1 MQTLGI
7 TGRFISG
14 KFRSSTGAS
23 LWVEGP
29 VDNSPGR
36 QVLTSFRPAL
46 RPALQTPQTPPFVYP
61 PSTPPDSAKFW
72 ESAKY
77 DHPRD
82 SDWSDTEKSRTPT
95 RTRRARSTGRPP
107 MSTSPSRRL
116 LRRPR
121 SNSFSTVEN
130 VAGVHVSRTGDYKI
144 VIDHPNPASKN
155 ASLPTI
161 EVPIPHYRLG
171 TPRFSARGTAF
182 LHSSIYTR
190 ASTAEDVASSVMTG
204 IEYDR
209 LFPIPPV
216 MESRSIL
223 PRRHSHASPQPYSVQ
238 ITTVKESKTNDFVSS
253 SPAFHRPKEP
263 IVPAI
268 FDTMALNPDDPA
280 IVRYSPATGEITAAS
295 PARIVAQITS
305 KNFLDYELLSDF
317 FLTVRSYLSTH
328 DLLAYLLARFEWA
341 INRFDDDGRVIRVRA
356 FAALRHWILNYFP
369 YDFVGDR
376 ELRLRFC
383 DRLNAL
389 SRTVHERS
397 IHGPSDLKL
406 ILDLKKCWNGRCA
419 LYWDVADNEGRHD
432 IDISAGGIVGSRD
445 SELTHPSQLWT
456 RLADSPRARIDNV
469 VDPKESAAA
478 LNNWF
483 DAVIEAEDNRN
494 KTHERQVSGVTSRSL
509 PTSPISEQSI
519 QAMSCTLPGKGI
531 KKMMAQ
537 SNRSPGVHPIPVP
550 MAVRKVCPAAPSAVA
565 NDRPIQAHHAHKRS
579 GSFSDAFRDKR
590 ASLPSMRAELSNAP
604 VMMAFP
610 FSGSLIRGS
619 VIPPGSPY
627 LDALILTTPVSDARS
642 VSSRSDDSETI
653 ESSKFSSP
661 LSPGVKNLFG
671 SIRRAL
677 SMKQVSGPPTTM
689 TGSGA
694 QGSSK
699 YSNLPLQVPNHRE
712 QQSEQRYLD
721 TAQNQSRIDLL
732 CAEVAEVYQ
741 RAFIQPQQQELRPM
755 NSTEF
760 ATPNEYRKSSSELR
774 NIVYSSAVDPL
785 PPANSEVTYGSRSI
799 LVYNDTG
806 DAPPIPDLPTH
817 EDILAAEE
825 RSRQFRIERP
835 ESLVSPATSVA
846 QDLHQPGPS
855 QHAVKNSSQRSTKA
869 KENSADHVEIS
880 RKSHRPRPS
889 MAQSFKSTYSGSR
902 SLRKYASYQS
912 GITRSA
918 PPASESQVATYQS
931 DKAPGRML
939 RRRPGGDLR
948 ANQNVHDLEMIP
960 RPRSAGSVTTYTDSL
975 RASELFMNNT
985 AKNSL
990 KYRSPVSPLSPVE
1003 TIAPATKA
1011 VSLVRTHSSQPALR
1025 PSFEAAVAEFARIPD
1040 DEGGD
1045 IEATLLKLEGKYRRS
1060 PPAQAPTAPLPND
1073 QAEDSTASIEPKS
1086 DELNKLDEHVQP
1098 KPDESYLSSDPTYSR
1113 SLEDLRG
1120 DATPTGERSQSYR
1133 YNMASS
1139 LYAESEESYNSTPL
1153 LERGISPKSNSTGK
1167 AEANK
1172 PTGPIP
1178 QPLFSHNNSQ
1188 IDYESNLVSPFG
1200 EPGVETDS
1208 QMRRR
1213 YRSSIP
1219 TTTDSFLLDEDEF
1232 LSDLSSEI
1240 STDDHRE
1247 RANEPVFGPQPP
1259 KSSPHRNITPP
1270 KVGYITASSAHPPPT
1285 PPMAKDSA
1293 NAIIS
1298 QAYRIQDQ
1306 RKPPTPR
1313 PSPDNDKIEQAKAS
1327 NPDITQVIT
1336 PQPSLVPILKYPTYA
1351 HLPFVLTFEAS
1362 VIAEQFTIIE
1372 KDALNEINW
1381 QDLINMRWHHTSPST
1396 LNWVDYLITQNP
1408 TGIEL
1413 VTARFNIMVKWVLSE
1428 IVLTNNVEER
1438 ALVVTKYIHVA
1449 KHARKIHNYATM
1461 LQLTIALTSV
1471 DCARLHKTWEL
1482 VPGVEKKALKDLENL
1497 VTPIR
1502 NFNNLRQEM
1511 ETANADEGCIPVVGK
1526 EARTVMVCLF
1536 PVVFS

>member
-1 MQTLGI
+1 MLTL
-7 TGRFISG
+7 
-14 KFRSSTGAS
+14 
-23 LWVEGP
+23 
-29 VDNSPGR
+29 
-36 QVLTSFRPAL
+36 FRPAL
-46 RPALQTPQTPPFVYP
+46 RPALQKPHTPPFVYP

-77 DHPRD
+77 SSHDHPRD

-107 MSTSPSRRL
+107 MSASPSRRL

-144 VIDHPNPASKN
+144 VIDHPNPTSKN
-155 ASLPTI
+155 APLPTI

-190 ASTAEDVASSVMTG
+190 ASTAEDVRSSVMSG
-204 IEYDR
+204 LEYDR
-209 LFPIPPV
+209 LFPTPPG

-223 PRRHSHASPQPYSVQ
+223 PRRHSHASPQPYSVR
-238 ITTVKESKTNDFVSS
+238 ITTMKEPSTNDYVSS

-295 PARIVAQITS
+295 PARIIAQITS

-432 IDISAGGIVGSRD
+432 LDISAGGIVGSRD

-456 RLADSPRARIDNV
+456 RLADVPRARIDSV

-494 KTHERQVSGVTSRSL
+494 KAHERQVSGVTSRSL

-531 KKMMAQ
+531 KKVIAH
-537 SNRSPGVHPIPVP
+537 SNRSPGVHPMPVP
-550 MAVRKVCPAAPSAVA
+550 VAVRKVCPAAPSAVA
-565 NDRPIQAHHAHKRS
+565 NDRPIQTHHAHKRS
-579 GSFSDAFRDKR
+579 GSFSDAVRDKR
-590 ASLPSMRAELSNAP
+590 ASLPSMRAEPSNAP

-627 LDALILTTPVSDARS
+627 LDALILTTPVSDSRS
-642 VSSRSDDSETI
+642 VSSRSDDSETL

-677 SMKQVSGPPTTM
+677 SMKQVSGHLPTT
-689 TGSGA
+689 TAGSGA
-694 QGSSK
+694 QGSLK
-699 YSNLPLQVPNHRE
+699 GSNLPLQVPNHRE

-741 RAFIQPQQQELRPM
+741 RAFIQPQQQELRP
-755 NSTEF
+755 TEF
-760 ATPNEYRKSSSELR
+760 ATPNEYRNSPAELR
-774 NIVYSSAVDPL
+774 NVVYSSAADPL

-806 DAPPIPDLPTH
+806 DAPPIPDLPPQ

-825 RSRQFRIERP
+825 RSRRFKIEKP
-835 ESLVSPATSVA
+835 ESPISPAASVA
-846 QDLHQPGPS
+846 QDPHQPGPN
-855 QHAVKNSSQRSTKA
+855 QHAVKNSPHTSTKA
-869 KENSADHVEIS
+869 KEKTADHTTSDNSKSPLSFETP
-880 RKSHRPRPS
+880 RNSHRTRPS
-889 MAQSFKSTYSGSR
+889 MAQSFRSTYSGSR

-912 GITRSA
+912 GINRST
-918 PPASESQVATYQS
+918 PAASNSQTATYQS
-931 DKAPGRML
+931 EKAPGRML

-948 ANQNVHDLEMIP
+948 ANQNVQDLEMIP
-960 RPRSAGSVTTYTDSL
+960 RPRSAGSITTYTDSL
-975 RASELFMNNT
+975 RASELFINNNT

-990 KYRSPVSPLSPVE
+990 QYRSPVSPLSPVE
-1003 TIAPATKA
+1003 KIAPATKA

-1060 PPAQAPTAPLPND
+1060 PPAQVPTTPLHNN
-1073 QAEDSTASIEPKS
+1073 QAEDSSSSLEPKS
-1086 DELNKLDEHVQP
+1086 NELNNLDERVQP
-1098 KPDESYLSSDPTYSR
+1098 KPDESYLTSDPTYSR

-1153 LERGISPKSNSTGK
+1153 LERGISPKSGSTDK
-1167 AEANK
+1167 AEAGN
-1172 PTGPIP
+1172 PTDPIP
-1178 QPLFSHNNSQ
+1178 QPLFNHNNSQ
-1188 IDYESNLVSPFG
+1188 IEYESNLTSPCG

-1213 YRSSIP
+1213 YRSSVP

-1247 RANEPVFGPQPP
+1247 RANEPIFGPQPP
-1259 KSSPHRNITPP
+1259 TSLPHRNITPP

-1293 NAIIS
+1293 TAITS

-1313 PSPDNDKIEQAKAS
+1313 PSPDNYKIEKAKDS
-1327 NPDITQVIT
+1327 NPEIPQVIT
-1336 PQPSLVPILKYPTYA
+1336 PQPSLVPLLKYPTYA
-1351 HLPFVLTFEAS
+1351 HLPFVLTFEAA
-1362 VIAEQFTIIE
+1362 VIAEQFSIIE

-1396 LNWVDYLITQNP
+1396 LNWVDYLMTQNP

-1428 IVLTNNVEER
+1428 IVLTNNLEER

-1471 DCARLHKTWEL
+1471 DCARLHKTWDL

-1526 EARTVMVCLF
+1526 QARTVVICLF
-1536 PVVFS
+1536 LVVFS

>member
-1 MQTLGI
+1 M
-7 TGRFISG
+7 
-14 KFRSSTGAS
+14 
-23 LWVEGP
+23 
-29 VDNSPGR
+29 
-36 QVLTSFRPAL
+36 LTSFRPAL
-46 RPALQTPQTPPFVYP
+46 RPALQKPQTPPFVYP

-72 ESAKY
+72 QSAKY
-77 DHPRD
+77 SSHDHPWD
-82 SDWSDTEKSRTPT
+82 SDWSDTEKSRTPA

-121 SNSFSTVEN
+121 SNSFSTAEN
-130 VAGVHVSRTGDYKI
+130 IAGVHVSRTGDYKI
-144 VIDHPNPASKN
+144 VIDHPNPTLKN
-155 ASLPTI
+155 APLPTI

-190 ASTAEDVASSVMTG
+190 ASTAEDVRSSVMSG
-204 IEYDR
+204 LEYDR
-209 LFPIPPV
+209 LFPIPPS

-223 PRRHSHASPQPYSVQ
+223 PRRHSHVFSQPYSAR
-238 ITTVKESKTNDFVSS
+238 ITTMKEPNTNDYVSS

-268 FDTMALNPDDPA
+268 FDTMASNPDDPA

-295 PARIVAQITS
+295 PARIIAQITS

-432 IDISAGGIVGSRD
+432 LDISAGGIVGARD
-445 SELTHPSQLWT
+445 SELTHPSQIWT
-456 RLADSPRARIDNV
+456 RLADAPRARIDNV

-494 KTHERQVSGVTSRSL
+494 KAHERQVSGVTSRSL

-531 KKMMAQ
+531 KKMIAQ
-537 SNRSPGVHPIPVP
+537 SNRSPSVHPMPVP
-550 MAVRKVCPAAPSAVA
+550 VTVRKVCPAAPSAVA
-565 NDRPIQAHHAHKRS
+565 NDRPIQTHHAHKRS

-590 ASLPSMRAELSNAP
+590 ASLPSTRAEPSNAP
-604 VMMAFP
+604 VMIAFP

-627 LDALILTTPVSDARS
+627 LDALILTTPTSDARS
-642 VSSRSDDSETI
+642 VSSRSDDSETL

-677 SMKQVSGPPTTM
+677 SMKQVSGHLPTTM
-689 TGSGA
+689 AGGGA

-699 YSNLPLQVPNHRE
+699 CSNLPLQVPNQRE

-741 RAFIQPQQQELRPM
+741 RALIQPQRQDLRP
-755 NSTEF
+755 TEF
-760 ATPNEYRKSSSELR
+760 ATPSEYRKSPSELR
-774 NIVYSSAVDPL
+774 NIVYSSAADPL
-785 PPANSEVTYGSRSI
+785 PPTNSEVTYSSQSI

-806 DAPPIPDLPTH
+806 DAPPIPDLPPQ

-825 RSRQFRIERP
+825 RSRRFKIEKP
-835 ESLVSPATSVA
+835 EHPISPIISVA
-846 QDLHQPGPS
+846 QHLHQPGPS
-855 QHAVKNSSQRSTKA
+855 QHAVKNSPHKSTKA
-869 KENSADHVEIS
+869 KEKTTDHITCNDSKSPLSVEIP

-889 MAQSFKSTYSGSR
+889 MAQSFRSTYSGSR

-912 GITRSA
+912 GINRST
-918 PPASESQVATYQS
+918 PAASNSQTATYQY
-931 DKAPGRML
+931 DKAPERML

-948 ANQNVHDLEMIP
+948 ANQNVQDLEMIP
-960 RPRSAGSVTTYTDSL
+960 RPRSAGSITTYTDSL
-975 RASELFMNNT
+975 RASELFINNT
-985 AKNSL
+985 GKNSL
-990 KYRSPVSPLSPVE
+990 LYRSPVSPLSPAE
-1003 TIAPATKA
+1003 NIAPAPKA

-1060 PPAQAPTAPLPND
+1060 PPTQVTTAPLRNN
-1073 QAEDSTASIEPKS
+1073 QAEDSSSSLEPRS
-1086 DELNKLDEHVQP
+1086 GELNNLDEQVQP

-1113 SLEDLRG
+1113 SLGDLRG

-1133 YNMASS
+1133 FNMASS

-1153 LERGISPKSNSTGK
+1153 LERGISPKSVLTDR
-1167 AEANK
+1167 AEAGN

-1178 QPLFSHNNSQ
+1178 QPFFSHNNSQ

-1213 YRSSIP
+1213 YRSSVP

-1240 STDDHRE
+1240 STDNNRE
-1247 RANEPVFGPQPP
+1247 KANEPIFGPQSL
-1259 KSSPHRNITPP
+1259 SSLPQRNITPP

-1285 PPMAKDSA
+1285 PPMAKDSVT
-1293 NAIIS
+1293 AITS

-1313 PSPDNDKIEQAKAS
+1313 PSPDNDKIEQAKTS
-1327 NPDITQVIT
+1327 NPEIPQVIT
-1336 PQPSLVPILKYPTYA
+1336 PQPSLIPLLKYPTYA
-1351 HLPFVLTFEAS
+1351 HLPFVLTFEAA
-1362 VIAEQFTIIE
+1362 VIAEQFSIIE

-1396 LNWVDYLITQNP
+1396 LNWVDYLMTQNP

-1428 IVLTNNVEER
+1428 IVLTNNLEER

-1471 DCARLHKTWEL
+1471 DCARLHKTWDL
-1482 VPGVEKKALKDLENL
+1482 VPWVEKKALKDLENL

-1526 EARTVMVCLF
+1526 LVRTVVTCLF
-1536 PVVFS
+1536 LVVFS

>member
-1 MQTLGI
+1 
-7 TGRFISG
+7 
-14 KFRSSTGAS
+14 
-23 LWVEGP
+23 
-29 VDNSPGR
+29 
-36 QVLTSFRPAL
+36 
-46 RPALQTPQTPPFVYP
+46 
-61 PSTPPDSAKFW
+61 
-72 ESAKY
+72 
-77 DHPRD
+77 
-82 SDWSDTEKSRTPT
+82 
-95 RTRRARSTGRPP
+95 
-107 MSTSPSRRL
+107 MSTSPSRPL

-144 VIDHPNPASKN
+144 VIDHSNPASKN
-155 ASLPTI
+155 PPLPMI

-190 ASTAEDVASSVMTG
+190 ASTAEDVGSSVMSG
-204 IEYDR
+204 LEYDR
-209 LFPIPPV
+209 LFPIPPG
-216 MESRSIL
+216 MESRPIL
-223 PRRHSHASPQPYSVQ
+223 PRRHSHASPQPYSVR

-280 IVRYSPATGEITAAS
+280 IVRYSPASCEITAAS
-295 PARIVAQITS
+295 PARIIAQITS

-369 YDFVGDR
+369 YDFVMDG

-389 SRTVHERS
+389 SRTVHEQS
-397 IHGPSDLKL
+397 VHGPSDLKL

-419 LYWDVADNEGRHD
+419 LYWDVADNDRHD
-432 IDISAGGIVGSRD
+432 LDISAGGLVGSRY

-456 RLADSPRARIDNV
+456 RLADPPLARIDSV

-478 LNNWF
+478 LNNWV

-531 KKMMAQ
+531 KNMMAQ
-537 SNRSPGVHPIPVP
+537 SNRSPGVHPVPVP

-565 NDRPIQAHHAHKRS
+565 NDRPTQTHHAHKRS
-579 GSFSDAFRDKR
+579 GSFSDAVRDKR
-590 ASLPSMRAELSNAP
+590 ASLPSMRAEPSNVR

-610 FSGSLIRGS
+610 FSGSLIRGN
-619 VIPPGSPY
+619 VNAPGSPY

-642 VSSRSDDSETI
+642 VSSGSDDSDTP

-661 LSPGVKNLFG
+661 LTPGVKNLFG

-677 SMKQVSGPPTTM
+677 SMKQVSGHAPTTM

-699 YSNLPLQVPNHRE
+699 GSNLPLQVPNHKE

-755 NSTEF
+755 SSTEF
-760 ATPNEYRKSSSELR
+760 TTPNEHRKSSSELR
-774 NIVYSSAVDPL
+774 NIVCSSAADPL
-785 PPANSEVTYGSRSI
+785 PPANCEVTCSSRSI

-806 DAPPIPDLPTH
+806 ATPPIPDLPHH
-817 EDILAAEE
+817 EHILAAEE
-825 RSRQFRIERP
+825 HSRRFKIERP
-835 ESLVSPATSVA
+835 ESPLSPATSVA

-855 QHAVKNSSQRSTKA
+855 RHAVKNSPHRSTKA
-869 KENSADHVEIS
+869 KEKSADHTTSDNSKSSLGVETS

-889 MAQSFKSTYSGSR
+889 MAQPFKSTYSGSR

-912 GITRSA
+912 GINRF
-918 PPASESQVATYQS
+918 PQPASNSQIATYQS

-948 ANQNVHDLEMIP
+948 AYQNVQDLEMIP
-960 RPRSAGSVTTYTDSL
+960 RPRSAGSITTYTDSL
-975 RASELFMNNT
+975 RASELFTNNT

-990 KYRSPVSPLSPVE
+990 KYRSPVSPLSPLE
-1003 TIAPATKA
+1003 TTAPATKA

-1060 PPAQAPTAPLPND
+1060 PPTQVSTAPLQHN
-1073 QAEDSTASIEPKS
+1073 QAEDFSTSLQPKS
-1086 DELNKLDEHVQP
+1086 DEINNLDGHVQP
-1098 KPDESYLSSDPTYSR
+1098 KPDESYLSSDPTYSP

-1120 DATPTGERSQSYR
+1120 DATPTGEPSQSYR
-1133 YNMASS
+1133 HNMASS

-1153 LERGISPKSNSTGK
+1153 LERGICTKSGLTDK
-1167 AEANK
+1167 AEAGK

-1188 IDYESNLVSPFG
+1188 IDYESNLVSSFG
-1200 EPGVETDS
+1200 EPGIETDS
-1208 QMRRR
+1208 QLRRR

-1247 RANEPVFGPQPP
+1247 RANDPVFGPQPP
-1259 KSSPHRNITPP
+1259 TSSPHPNITPP
-1270 KVGYITASSAHPPPT
+1270 KAGYITASSTHPPPT
-1285 PPMAKDSA
+1285 PPMAKDCA
-1293 NAIIS
+1293 TAIAS

-1313 PSPDNDKIEQAKAS
+1313 PSPDNDKVEQAKAS
-1327 NPDITQVIT
+1327 NPEIPQAI
-1336 PQPSLVPILKYPTYA
+1336 PRQPSLAPLLRYPTYA
-1351 HLPFVLTFEAS
+1351 HLPFVLTFEAA

-1396 LNWVDYLITQNP
+1396 LNWVDYLMTQNP

-1413 VTARFNIMVKWVLSE
+1413 VTARFNLMVKWVLSE

-1438 ALVVTKYIHVA
+1438 ALVVMKYIHVA

-1471 DCARLHKTWEL
+1471 DCARLYKTWEL

-1526 EARTVMVCLF
+1526 EARTVITCLF
-1536 PVVFS
+1536 IVVFN

>member
-1 MQTLGI
+1 M
-7 TGRFISG
+7 
-14 KFRSSTGAS
+14 
-23 LWVEGP
+23 
-29 VDNSPGR
+29 SP
-36 QVLTSFRPAL
+36 
-46 RPALQTPQTPPFVYP
+46 
-61 PSTPPDSAKFW
+61 
-72 ESAKY
+72 
-77 DHPRD
+77 
-82 SDWSDTEKSRTPT
+82 
-95 RTRRARSTGRPP
+95 
-107 MSTSPSRRL
+107 SPSRRL

-130 VAGVHVSRTGDYKI
+130 VDGVHVSRTGDYKI
-144 VIDHPNPASKN
+144 VIDHPNPVSKN
-155 ASLPTI
+155 APLPTI

-190 ASTAEDVASSVMTG
+190 ASTAEDVASSVMSG
-204 IEYDR
+204 LEYDR
-209 LFPIPPV
+209 LFPIPPT
-216 MESRSIL
+216 MESRSVL
-223 PRRHSHASPQPYSVQ
+223 PRRHSHASPQPYSVR
-238 ITTVKESKTNDFVSS
+238 ITTVNELKTNDFVSS

-268 FDTMALNPDDPA
+268 FDTLALNPDDPA

-295 PARIVAQITS
+295 PARIIAQITS

-341 INRFDDDGRVIRVRA
+341 VNRFDDDGRVIRVRA

-389 SRTVHERS
+389 SKTVHERS

-419 LYWDVADNEGRHD
+419 LYWDVADNEGRND
-432 IDISAGGIVGSRD
+432 LDISAGGIVGSRD

-456 RLADSPRARIDNV
+456 RLADAPGAHIDSV

-494 KTHERQVSGVTSRSL
+494 KSQARQASGVTSRSL
-509 PTSPISEQSI
+509 PTSPVSEQSI

-531 KKMMAQ
+531 KKTMAQ
-537 SNRSPGVHPIPVP
+537 SNNSPAVHPMPVP
-550 MAVRKVCPAAPSAVA
+550 VAVRKVCPAAPSAVA
-565 NDRPIQAHHAHKRS
+565 NDRPIQTHHTHKRS

-590 ASLPSMRAELSNAP
+590 ASLPSMREEPSNAP

-642 VSSRSDDSETI
+642 MSSRSDDSETI

-677 SMKQVSGPPTTM
+677 SMKQVSGAPTTM

-699 YSNLPLQVPNHRE
+699 FSNLPLQVPNHRE

-741 RAFIQPQQQELRPM
+741 RAFIQPQQQELLSM

-760 ATPNEYRKSSSELR
+760 TTPNDYRKSSSELR
-774 NIVYSSAVDPL
+774 NGAYNSAADPL
-785 PPANSEVTYGSRSI
+785 PLATSEVTYGSRSI

-806 DAPPIPDLPTH
+806 DAPPIPDLPPH

-825 RSRQFRIERP
+825 RSHRFRIERP
-835 ESLVSPATSVA
+835 ESIPSPSTPVA
-846 QDLHQPGPS
+846 QDLRQPG
-855 QHAVKNSSQRSTKA
+855 QIKQTVKNSLRISTKV
-869 KENSADHVEIS
+869 KEKNADHTTSEKSQSPLHIGNS

-889 MAQSFKSTYSGSR
+889 MAQSFRSTYSGSR

-912 GITRSA
+912 GITRSV
-918 PPASESQVATYQS
+918 PPLSDSEVATYQS

-948 ANQNVHDLEMIP
+948 ANQNVQDLEMIP
-960 RPRSAGSVTTYTDSL
+960 RPRSAGSITTYTDSL

-985 AKNSL
+985 AKTSL

-1003 TIAPATKA
+1003 TTAPATKA

-1060 PPAQAPTAPLPND
+1060 PSAQVPTAPLPND
-1073 QAEDSTASIEPKS
+1073 QAEDSSTSLQPKS
-1086 DELNKLDEHVQP
+1086 DELNILGGHIQP

-1120 DATPTGERSQSYR
+1120 DATPKGERSQSYR
-1133 YNMASS
+1133 HKLASS

-1153 LERGISPKSNSTGK
+1153 LERGTSPNSGLTDK
-1167 AEANK
+1167 ADAGK
-1172 PTGPIP
+1172 PTDPIP
-1178 QPLFSHNNSQ
+1178 QPLFSHHNGQ

-1200 EPGVETDS
+1200 EPGLETDS
-1208 QMRRR
+1208 QMRKR

-1219 TTTDSFLLDEDEF
+1219 TTTDSFLLDEDES
-1232 LSDLSSEI
+1232 LSDLSSDI
-1240 STDDHRE
+1240 STDDQRE
-1247 RANEPVFGPQPP
+1247 IANEPVLGPQPP
-1259 KSSPHRNITPP
+1259 ISSPNRNITPP

-1293 NAIIS
+1293 TAIIS

-1313 PSPDNDKIEQAKAS
+1313 PSPDNNKVEQAKAS
-1327 NPDITQVIT
+1327 NPEIPQVIT
-1336 PQPSLVPILKYPTYA
+1336 PEPSLVPLLKYPTYA
-1351 HLPFVLTFEAS
+1351 HLPFVLTFEAA

-1526 EARTVMVCLF
+1526 EA
-1536 PVVFS
+1536 

>member
-1 MQTLGI
+1 M
-7 TGRFISG
+7 
-14 KFRSSTGAS
+14 
-23 LWVEGP
+23 
-29 VDNSPGR
+29 
-36 QVLTSFRPAL
+36 LTSSRPAL
-46 RPALQTPQTPPFVYP
+46 RPALQNPQTPPFVYP

-77 DHPRD
+77 SSRDHPRD

-116 LRRPR
+116 VRRPR

-144 VIDHPNPASKN
+144 VIDHPNPSSKN
-155 ASLPTI
+155 APLPTI

-182 LHSSIYTR
+182 LHSSVYTR
-190 ASTAEDVASSVMTG
+190 ASTAEDVASSVMSG
-204 IEYDR
+204 LEYDR
-209 LFPIPPV
+209 LFPIPPG

-223 PRRHSHASPQPYSVQ
+223 PRRHSHASPQPYSVR

-295 PARIVAQITS
+295 PARIIAQITS

-369 YDFVGDR
+369 YDFVADR

-432 IDISAGGIVGSRD
+432 LDISAGGIVGSRD

-456 RLADSPRARIDNV
+456 RLADAPRARIDSV

-537 SNRSPGVHPIPVP
+537 SNRSPGVHPMPVP

-565 NDRPIQAHHAHKRS
+565 NDRPIQTNHAHKRS

-590 ASLPSMRAELSNAP
+590 ASLPSMRAEPSNAP

-610 FSGSLIRGS
+610 FSGSLIRGN

-642 VSSRSDDSETI
+642 VSSRSDDSEAI

-677 SMKQVSGPPTTM
+677 SMKQVSGPPTNM
-689 TGSGA
+689 TGGGA

-699 YSNLPLQVPNHRE
+699 SSNLPLQVPNHRE

-755 NSTEF
+755 NSAEF

-774 NIVYSSAVDPL
+774 NIVYSSAADPL

-806 DAPPIPDLPTH
+806 DAPPIPDMPPH

-825 RSRQFRIERP
+825 RSRRFRMERP
-835 ESLVSPATSVA
+835 ESLLSSATSVA
-846 QDLHQPGPS
+846 QDLHQPGPR
-855 QHAVKNSSQRSTKA
+855 QHAAKNSPYKSTRA
-869 KENSADHVEIS
+869 KEKSADHTTSEKSKSLLSVETS

-889 MAQSFKSTYSGSR
+889 MAESFRSTYSGSR

-912 GITRSA
+912 GINRSA
-918 PPASESQVATYQS
+918 PPASDSQIATYQS
-931 DKAPGRML
+931 DRAPGRML

-948 ANQNVHDLEMIP
+948 ANQNVQDLEMIP

-990 KYRSPVSPLSPVE
+990 KHRSPVSPLSPVE

-1060 PPAQAPTAPLPND
+1060 PPAQVPTAPLPND
-1073 QAEDSTASIEPKS
+1073 QAEDSSASLEPKS
-1086 DELNKLDEHVQP
+1086 DQHNKLDEHAEP
-1098 KPDESYLSSDPTYSR
+1098 KPDESCLSSDPTYSR
-1113 SLEDLRG
+1113 SLENLRG
-1120 DATPTGERSQSYR
+1120 DATPTGQRSQSHR

-1153 LERGISPKSNSTGK
+1153 LERGISPTSGLTDK
-1167 AEANK
+1167 AEAGK
-1172 PTGPIP
+1172 PTGSIP
-1178 QPLFSHNNSQ
+1178 QPLFSHDNSP
-1188 IDYESNLVSPFG
+1188 IDYESNLVPPFG

-1240 STDDHRE
+1240 SMDDYRE
-1247 RANEPVFGPQPP
+1247 RANEAVFGPQPP
-1259 KSSPHRNITPP
+1259 ASSPHRNITPP

-1293 NAIIS
+1293 TAITS

-1327 NPDITQVIT
+1327 NPEINEVKT
-1336 PQPSLVPILKYPTYA
+1336 PQPSLVPLLKYPTYA
-1351 HLPFVLTFEAS
+1351 HLPFVLTFEAA

-1438 ALVVTKYIHVA
+1438 ALVITKYIHVA
-1449 KHARKIHNYATM
+1449 KYARKIHNYATM

-1471 DCARLHKTWEL
+1471 DCARLHNTWEL

-1511 ETANADEGCIPVVGK
+1511 ETANADEGCIPVVG
-1526 EARTVMVCLF
+1526 
-1536 PVVFS
+1536 